1 MAWPADTNVVN
12 NCRLLY
18 PGVPWDTVDL
28 ILNIATRFKAPRIR
42 AFPTDIFE
50 KTYLTM
56 RSTEL
61 RLGNV
66 VAPIDEPV
74 KPDHVIILE
83 PGTVHLMNRAEGDDE
98 LNIVPVN
105 ATPEMLAA
113 FEIPTDT
120 TFSFS
125 GRQVRIESFADGVKL
140 HVDGAC
146 FPFSHVHELQNLLM
160 ATCGDDIIRH
170 PQIHTEPE
178 TL

>member
-1 MAWPADTNVVN
+1 
-12 NCRLLY
+12 
-18 PGVPWDTVDL
+18 
-28 ILNIATRFKAPRIR
+28 
-42 AFPTDIFE
+42 
-50 KTYLTM
+50 M

-61 RLGNV
+61 RLGNI
-66 VAPIDEPV
+66 VAAIDEPGR
-74 KPDHVIILE
+74 PDHVIILE
-83 PGTVHLMNRAEGDDE
+83 PGTVQLMNRAEADDE

-105 ATPEMLAA
+105 ATSETLAA

-125 GRQVRIESFADGVKL
+125 GRQVRIVADSDECTL
-140 HVDGAC
+140 HVDGTS

-170 PQIHTEPE
+170 PHIHTEAE